1 MIEVPE
7 EHIRR
12 GFTLPIENTP
22 GTEEEK
28 LGNLIRIESGP
39 EKPDK
44 PFVSV
49 QYLDHWFWI
58 NEEDFASKRTFT
70 FLMLLF
76 SMMENEDPEGL
87 PLVTIPAG

>member
-1 MIEVPE
+1 MDLHYPLKTHLV
-7 EHIRR
+7 
-12 GFTLPIENTP
+12 LKK
-22 GTEEEK
+22 EK
-28 LGNLIRIESGP
+28 LGKLIRIESGL

-76 SMMENEDPEGL
+76 SMMENEAPEGL

>member
-1 MIEVPE
+1 MDLHYPLKTNLV
-7 EHIRR
+7 
-12 GFTLPIENTP
+12 LKK
-22 GTEEEK
+22 EK
-28 LGNLIRIESGP
+28 LGKLIRIESGL

-76 SMMENEDPEGL
+76 SMMENEAPEGL